1 MKQQKT
7 NEPMADAIKT
17 IADARAYRS
26 ISQSELSRITG
37 IQQGEISKLESGERN
52 PSIKLLR
59 RIADGMDM
67 DLEVSFRPKEAAG
80 MP

>member
-1 MKQQKT
+1 MKQSNN
-7 NEPMADAIKT
+7 NEHVVDAIRS

-37 IQQGEISKLESGERN
+37 IRQGEISKLESGERN

-67 DLEVSFRPKEAAG
+67 ELEVSFRPKEETG